1 MGDGLLDQHAGL
13 DWVGRTAHHH
23 VGQGAQHANL
33 LGGLMGH
40 ALTAVGIAC
49 SDRDDA
55 YITLI
60 IGDVVTDLFDAT
72 ERGEITDGIAIDDP
86 AVHGQTSG
94 NAGHVL
100 FSDAN
105 IDKAVGKRVGKRFDD
120 MIAQVTDQQKDV
132 RMLMSFDD

>member
-13 DWVGRTAHHH
+13 DRVGRTAHHH
-23 VGQGAQHANL
+23 VGQGAQHADL

-55 YITLI
+55 YIALI

-72 ERGEITDGIAIDDP
+72 ERGEITDGIAIDNP
-86 AVHGQTSG
+86 TVHRQTGG

-100 FSDAN
+100 FGDAN
-105 IDKAVGKRVGKRFDD
+105 IDKTVGKRVGKGFDD
-120 MIAQVTDQQKDV
+120 MVAQVTDQQEDV
-132 RMLMSFDD
+132 RMFMGFDD